1 MSRNGVARA
10 QAVAPNL
17 DLTIDYRVVAR
28 DIRAARWPIPERDA
42 SACDAEP
49 VSSALDEIAAT
60 AVRLTPTARALI
72 GIDGEDGSGK
82 TMFARN
88 LARQAA
94 RSGRPTVI
102 VHLDDFLNPS
112 AVRHARGRSSP
123 DGFWLDTYNYDA
135 FRSGVLAPLMPGGNG
150 RYRARSYD
158 PRVDRTVLSSPMPSP
173 QDALI
178 IVEGM
183 FLHRDG
189 LAQVWDLSVF
199 LDVPFT
205 ETVRRMAE
213 RDGSSADP
221 TDRSLNRYIA
231 GQQIYFSHAKPW
243 DRATVV
249 VDNTDFEQP
258 RIIDASAAQA
268 ARS

>member
-1 MSRNGVARA
+1 
-10 QAVAPNL
+10 
-17 DLTIDYRVVAR
+17 
-28 DIRAARWPIPERDA
+28 
-42 SACDAEP
+42 
-49 VSSALDEIAAT
+49 
-60 AVRLTPTARALI
+60 
-72 GIDGEDGSGK
+72 
-82 TMFARN
+82 MFARN

-94 RSGRPTVI
+94 RSSRPTVI
-102 VHLDDFLNPS
+102 VHFDDFLNPA

-158 PRVDRTVLSSPMPSP
+158 PRVDRTVLSSPKPSP
-173 QDALI
+173 PDALI

-189 LAQVWDLSVF
+189 LAQMWDLSVF
-199 LDVPFT
+199 LDVPFA

-213 RDGSSADP
+213 RDGTSPDLSDS
-221 TDRSLNRYIA
+221 SLNRYIA
-231 GQQIYFSHAKPW
+231 GQQIYFAHAKPW